1 MEKSKTLSLG
11 VSTDSVHR
19 NYIVSSS
26 VLDGIDVIYSVSTAG
41 SWSWGSIFFIQVI
54 DSPVGISSYRW
65 GQWHI
70 PFLYQEVTS
79 RQSSCEA

>member
-1 MEKSKTLSLG
+1 MDNG
-11 VSTDSVHR
+11 DR
-19 NYIVSSS
+19 NYVVSSS
-26 VLDGIDVIYSVSTAG
+26 VLDSIDIISSVSTAG
-41 SWSWGSIFFIQVI
+41 SFSWGSIFFIQVI